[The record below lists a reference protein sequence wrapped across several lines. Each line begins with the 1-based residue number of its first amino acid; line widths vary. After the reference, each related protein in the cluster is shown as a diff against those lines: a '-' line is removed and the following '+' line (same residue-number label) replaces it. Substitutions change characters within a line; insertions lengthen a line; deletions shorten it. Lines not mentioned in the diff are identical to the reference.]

1 MPQRLYGASVVF
13 FALFSYINI
22 SGNGFALDDF
32 GLLNPLVRD
41 GEWVRLATSD
51 YWAGFDGLRSGLY
64 RPLTTILLAAEF
76 QVWGESPT
84 PYHVLSAILHAVNS
98 LLVHL
103 LVQRLGGPMVGGLA
117 GILFAV
123 HPIHTEA
130 VAGLGGRADL
140 LAALSVLG
148 VLWLRGRGR
157 ILWAVLV
164 FSGGLLAKEQ
174 AVVLPGLA
182 LALDWHGRTTG
193 RLGRLPWK
201 EYALYGL
208 VVALWLALRW
218 QVLGGFAVPDISGLD
233 NPLVELA
240 PSVRIANAGA
250 IAWRYLGLLVVP
262 YKLSADYSFAALP
275 VYADFFSWALVASAA
290 LGMAILLVV
299 RKFARAPGLR
309 SLGALWMLI
318 AFSLVAN
325 VAAPIGTIMAERLLY
340 LPSVGFCL
348 LVAALMEGVWG
359 LGRRRLFVL
368 ACTVLVAVLL
378 GRTCARNADWR
389 DAETLFRAAIAAYPH
404 SAKAHQGLGEAMM
417 KRGDWLG
424 ALDEFGRAAAI
435 YPQYAAAHY
444 NSGLCYWWLR
454 QYENA
459 IAAYERAVAIRPG
472 YARAWMNMGA
482 AHHAL
487 GALAAAAAAYRQAV
501 DTRPDFAPAWEN
513 LAHTYREMG
522 DRDRAVAAY
531 RAFLRL
537 RPEHERRAEYEQWI
551 GGT

>member
-1 MPQRLYGASVVF
+1 MQHWLYCAGIVF
-13 FALFSYINI
+13 FALLSYINI
-22 SGNGFALDDF
+22 LGNEFALDDF
-32 GLLNPLVRD
+32 GLLNSQVRD
-41 GEWVRLATSD
+41 GEWCSLATSD

-64 RPLTTILLAAEF
+64 RPLTTMLLAAEF
-76 QVWGESPT
+76 QVWGESPI
-84 PYHVLSAILHAVNS
+84 PYRILSAILHAVNS

-117 GILFAV
+117 GLLFAV
-123 HPIHTEA
+123 HPIHTEV

-140 LAALSVLG
+140 QATLGVLG
-148 VLWLRGRGR
+148 ALWLRGRGR
-157 ILWAVLV
+157 TLWAALV
-164 FSGGLLAKEQ
+164 FAGGLLAKEQ
-174 AVVLPGLA
+174 AVVLPGLV
-182 LALDWHGRTTG
+182 LALDWHGRLTG

-218 QVLGGFAVPDISGLD
+218 QVLDGFAVPDISRLD
-233 NPLVELA
+233 NPLAELA

-250 IAWRYLGLLVVP
+250 ITWRYLSLLVVP

-275 VYADFFSWALVASAA
+275 VYADVFSWALVASVA

-299 RKFARAPGLR
+299 RKFARVPGLR

-318 AFSLVAN
+318 TFSLVAN
-325 VAAPIGTIMAERLLY
+325 VVVPIGTIMAERLLY

-348 LVAALMEGVWG
+348 LTATLMEGIWV
-359 LGRRRLFVL
+359 LDRRRLFVL
-368 ACTVLVAVLL
+368 VCTVLVAASLS
-378 GRTCARNADWR
+378 RTWARNSDWR
-389 DAETLFRAAIAAYPH
+389 DAETLFRAAVVAYPH

-424 ALDEFGRAAAI
+424 ALDEFRKAVVI

-459 IAAYERAVAIRPG
+459 ITAYERAVAIQPG
-472 YARAWMNMGA
+472 YAQAWMNMGA

-487 GALAAAAAAYRQAV
+487 GALPAAAAAYRQAI

-513 LAHTYREMG
+513 LGHTYREMG
-522 DRDRAVAAY
+522 DRGRAVAAY

-537 RPEHERRAEYEQWI
+537 RPGHERRAEYEQWI
-551 GGT
+551 GKL

>member
-1 MPQRLYGASVVF
+1 
-13 FALFSYINI
+13 
-22 SGNGFALDDF
+22 
-32 GLLNPLVRD
+32 
-41 GEWVRLATSD
+41 
-51 YWAGFDGLRSGLY
+51 
-64 RPLTTILLAAEF
+64 
-76 QVWGESPT
+76 
-84 PYHVLSAILHAVNS
+84 
-98 LLVHL
+98 
-103 LVQRLGGPMVGGLA
+103 
-117 GILFAV
+117 
-123 HPIHTEA
+123 
-130 VAGLGGRADL
+130 
-140 LAALSVLG
+140 
-148 VLWLRGRGR
+148 
-157 ILWAVLV
+157 
-164 FSGGLLAKEQ
+164 LAKEQ

-182 LALDWHGRTTG
+182 LALDWHGRTMG

-348 LVAALMEGVWG
+348 LVAALMKGVWG

-378 GRTCARNADWR
+378 GRTWARNADWR